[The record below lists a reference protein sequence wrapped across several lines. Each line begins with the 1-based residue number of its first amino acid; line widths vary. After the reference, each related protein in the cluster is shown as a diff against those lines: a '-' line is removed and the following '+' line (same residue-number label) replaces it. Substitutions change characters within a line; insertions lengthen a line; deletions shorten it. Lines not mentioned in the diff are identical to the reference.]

1 MKTNGKSIVL
11 YPYFWIQNRLWGID
25 FTGQYIMMLIIKRW
39 IARWNAWRHPKNMKE
54 IETSLHE
61 KTNEMLVKN
70 AKLLEEYNRRRD
82 ERTEK

>member
-1 MKTNGKSIVL
+1 
-11 YPYFWIQNRLWGID
+11 
-25 FTGQYIMMLIIKRW
+25 MMLIIKRW